1 MEEAF
6 EDRRE
11 RSYDKMIEIVDGL
24 QREIDDMFDKLLK
37 EISDDHDTSLLR
49 REWRRLGRID
59 IN

>member
-49 REWRRLGRID
+49 REWRRLCRID